1 MRYNNMSDVEDE
13 NNSAKVYD
21 IRYRSLNT
29 PLSPP
34 NSLNAAYT
42 MSIFEIK
49 RGLRGT
55 WPKVPLILAGFI
67 VFGFLIQMNSF
78 LSEDAVTFWI
88 GNIEENGPP
97 IGIRIS
103 LSSMLMTMDGPGAI
117 IILHIAVVSAGL
129 ISGDLKDRA
138 IELYFS
144 KISILSYFLSKLIAS
159 FFLTLIGLPLFAIF
173 YYLIAIYKRLALIED
188 LTTELSSIFEI
199 SWKLLLTVFVVVL
212 FLSILILVFSAF
224 TSNAVNAGVSF
235 VVFTLVSRV
244 FFEAILFDAT
254 NIDLFYALSPINAI
268 DVIRRAILE
277 PDDVSDQFLSL
288 SIITTF
294 MYTILS
300 VTLILLKLY
309 REKNK

>member
-1 MRYNNMSDVEDE
+1 M
-13 NNSAKVYD
+13 
-21 IRYRSLNT
+21 
-29 PLSPP
+29 
-34 NSLNAAYT
+34 
-42 MSIFEIK
+42 
-49 RGLRGT
+49 
-55 WPKVPLILAGFI
+55 
-67 VFGFLIQMNSF
+67 
-78 LSEDAVTFWI
+78 
-88 GNIEENGPP
+88 
-97 IGIRIS
+97 
-103 LSSMLMTMDGPGAI
+103 
-117 IILHIAVVSAGL
+117 
-129 ISGDLKDRA
+129 
-138 IELYFS
+138 
-144 KISILSYFLSKLIAS
+144 
-159 FFLTLIGLPLFAIF
+159 
-173 YYLIAIYKRLALIED
+173 IED

-300 VTLILLKLY
+300 VTLILFKLY

>member
-1 MRYNNMSDVEDE
+1 MISNTDE
-13 NNSAKVYD
+13 LIF
-21 IRYRSLNT
+21 IRRCCH
-29 PLSPP
+29 
-34 NSLNAAYT
+34 
-42 MSIFEIK
+42 
-49 RGLRGT
+49 
-55 WPKVPLILAGFI
+55 IL
-67 VFGFLIQMNSF
+67 
-78 LSEDAVTFWI
+78 I

-103 LSSMLMTMDGPGAI
+103 LSSMLMPMDGPGAI

-173 YYLIAIYKRLALIED
+173 YYLIAIYKRLTLIED

-300 VTLILLKLY
+300 VTLILLKL
-309 REKNK
+309 